1 MIRMF
6 RRRPTRLARILQ
18 PPHIM
23 LQISLFGVNMVE
35 LDCEALYF
43 TAKFGES
50 SEIFKYG
57 DVKVTA
63 TPCEQIRARAQDADP
78 AL

>member
-1 MIRMF
+1 MIRLF

-18 PPHIM
+18 PPHV
-23 LQISLFGVNMVE
+23 LLKISLDGVNLVE

-43 TAKFGES
+43 MVKFGGNN
-50 SEIFKYG
+50 EIFHYG

-63 TPCEQIRARAQDADP
+63 TPCEQIRARVQDADP
-78 AL
+78 AF

>member
-1 MIRMF
+1 MIRPF

-18 PPHIM
+18 PPHV
-23 LQISLFGVNMVE
+23 LLEISLFGVNMVE

-43 TAKFGES
+43 CAKFTQN
-50 SEIFKYG
+50 SEIFHYG

-63 TPCEQIRARAQDADP
+63 TPCEQIQARVQDADP
-78 AL
+78 AV